1 MRHQVVADLALVL
14 PVLDVLLDLLE
25 LLDNA
30 QVRAAV
36 TRALERGDRRR
47 DSGIGIRAGG
57 GGDAHGKG
65 RVIAAAVLCV
75 QDEAAVEQLG
85 LVVGVFAVRADQV
98 QDVLRGRAL
107 RVGHV
112 QEHGRAVKVAALRL
126 IGVRDN
132 DRELGGQADALTH
145 DVLDR
150 RLVRVAVVGIQRER
164 RAGELVHDVAA
175 RRAHDHILGEV
186 VRQRALQTD
195 DVLELLELAARRQFA
210 AHEQIADLLE
220 AEAVLALET
229 VNEIIYVI
237 TPVGQAAFDR
247 FALALVED
255 VAVHVAEVGRAD
267 QNAGAVRVSQ
277 AALDSVT
284 GVQVRRELV
293 MQAEAFAEFLQLFF
307 FYKIR
312 LNVHPAFPFLFPR
325 RPSRRSGYFQNS
337 DMNISYPI
345 PANMSIYLGD
355 IFCQKCD
362 MMGFWR
368 LLTLHERK
376 TLFPFVQTFLC
387 FAMQKC

>member
-1 MRHQVVADLALVL
+1 MTL
-14 PVLDVLLDLLE
+14 
-25 LLDNA
+25 
-30 QVRAAV
+30 
-36 TRALERGDRRR
+36 
-47 DSGIGIRAGG
+47 
-57 GGDAHGKG
+57 HGKG

-195 DVLELLELAARRQFA
+195 DVLELLELAAR
-210 AHEQIADLLE
+210 
-220 AEAVLALET
+220 
-229 VNEIIYVI
+229 
-237 TPVGQAAFDR
+237 P
-247 FALALVED
+247 
-255 VAVHVAEVGRAD
+255 
-267 QNAGAVRVSQ
+267 AVRR
-277 AALDSVT
+277 T
-284 GVQVRRELV
+284 
-293 MQAEAFAEFLQLFF
+293 
-307 FYKIR
+307 
-312 LNVHPAFPFLFPR
+312 
-325 RPSRRSGYFQNS
+325 
-337 DMNISYPI
+337 
-345 PANMSIYLGD
+345 
-355 IFCQKCD
+355 
-362 MMGFWR
+362 
-368 LLTLHERK
+368 
-376 TLFPFVQTFLC
+376 
-387 FAMQKC
+387 

>member
-1 MRHQVVADLALVL
+1 M
-14 PVLDVLLDLLE
+14 
-25 LLDNA
+25 
-30 QVRAAV
+30 
-36 TRALERGDRRR
+36 
-47 DSGIGIRAGG
+47 
-57 GGDAHGKG
+57 
-65 RVIAAAVLCV
+65 LCV

-195 DVLELLELAARRQFA
+195 DVLELLELAARRQLT

-237 TPVGQAAFDR
+237 APVGQAAFDR
-247 FALALVED
+247 LALALVED

-337 DMNISYPI
+337 DMNTSYPI

-362 MMGFWR
+362 MMGF
-368 LLTLHERK
+368 
-376 TLFPFVQTFLC
+376 
-387 FAMQKC
+387 